1 MNAEGIK
8 EIQRMQSKIDCYTIG
23 LKYLLIQLLM
33 PDKEHVFP
41 ESGIP
46 EIDIILD
53 EIKKL
58 QKEKVKNDR

>member
-1 MNAEGIK
+1 MNAKGIK
-8 EIQRMQSKIDCYTIG
+8 EIQRMQSEIDCYTTG

-41 ESGIP
+41 ELGIP